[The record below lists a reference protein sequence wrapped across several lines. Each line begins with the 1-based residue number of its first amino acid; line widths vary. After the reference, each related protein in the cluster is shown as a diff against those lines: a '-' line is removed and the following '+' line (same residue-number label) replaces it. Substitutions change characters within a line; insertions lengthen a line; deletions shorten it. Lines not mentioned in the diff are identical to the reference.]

1 MSTTLSEFEP
11 IKPNENGNPSNILPP
26 DLPSPETNSSDS
38 NVSPEKKRRG
48 RPKKSE
54 TQNPSPDSKSSPLSQ
69 DSPSSIFDQIKKE
82 VSDNERTLS
91 QAQGDTINPQSQ
103 TQLIDSAKNVIDGYI
118 LLTIAD
124 TFFPFL
130 LKMFFKKSKRVKDS
144 DIRLSKDQ
152 KEHLQPIADEVA
164 VSLLSWLD
172 PFTLFFVLTG
182 AMYYMNMEDA
192 VSRLPVLKEK
202 EEK

>member
-1 MSTTLSEFEP
+1 MSTTQLEFAP
-11 IKPNENGNPSNILPP
+11 INSIENGSTNNPVTPPVSNPEP
-26 DLPSPETNSSDS
+26 DSSGS

-54 TQNPSPDSKSSPLSQ
+54 ASNPSPDSSTSSIPKE
-69 DSPSSIFDQIKKE
+69 SPSSIFDQIKKE
-82 VSDNERTLS
+82 VSENEKTLS
-91 QAQGDTINPQSQ
+91 QAQGDIVPQSQ

-130 LKMFFKKSKRVKDS
+130 LKMFFKKAKRVKDS

-192 VSRLPVLKEK
+192 VSRLPQPK